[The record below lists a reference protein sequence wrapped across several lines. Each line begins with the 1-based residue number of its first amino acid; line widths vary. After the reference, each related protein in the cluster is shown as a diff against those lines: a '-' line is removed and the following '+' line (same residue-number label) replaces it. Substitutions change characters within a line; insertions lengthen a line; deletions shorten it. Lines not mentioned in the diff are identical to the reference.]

1 VLPHGPLSAGYL
13 TGRFDD
19 CISVSSAASTGLLD
33 LRSGQ
38 WSRDMLGALSK
49 PEHRELAWANL
60 PKLLDMNEPVGPL
73 ADHVALE
80 ADLPDSVRPLVFP
93 TLDDQAAGL
102 VGGGAVDAGQV
113 AVILGNSAVVN
124 SSSATL
130 PQSGTLDAMRLNWGP
145 YLWMRCYSNGA
156 QFLDKV
162 VGPNPDWPALEK
174 AARAVPPGANG
185 SEVLPF
191 ALSEP
196 SIGVHAPRFEWVGGT
211 PADIGVR
218 VRASFEAL
226 AYLIALAVREH
237 EAAGQKITRVTISG
251 GIARSELMG
260 EVLASVLNRPL
271 ERLVSAEGPA
281 LGAAV
286 AALAGLETHLRR
298 QRGITE
304 PFTVADAVG
313 AMVKFRDPVAPR
325 PEWVPAYRDGLKRF
339 EQRVK
344 G

>member
-1 VLPHGPLSAGYL
+1 MLP
-13 TGRFDD
+13 R
-19 CISVSSAASTGLLD
+19 
-33 LRSGQ
+33 
-38 WSRDMLGALSK
+38 
-49 PEHRELAWANL
+49 
-60 PKLLDMNEPVGPL
+60 
-73 ADHVALE
+73 
-80 ADLPDSVRPLVFP
+80 
-93 TLDDQAAGL
+93 
-102 VGGGAVDAGQV
+102 
-113 AVILGNSAVVN
+113 
-124 SSSATL
+124 
-130 PQSGTLDAMRLNWGP
+130 SGTLDAMRLNWGP

-156 QFLDKV
+156 QFLDRV

-185 SEVLPF
+185 AVVLPF
-191 ALSEP
+191 VLSEP
-196 SIGVHAPRFEWVGGT
+196 SIGVHAPRFEWVGGE
-211 PADIGVR
+211 PADVGVR
-218 VRASFEAL
+218 IRAAFEAL

-260 EVLASVLNRPL
+260 EVLASVLDCPL

-298 QRGITE
+298 QRDIAE

-325 PEWVPAYRDGLKRF
+325 LEWVPAYRDGLKRF